1 MKKFFLMAA
10 AILMFGTLSAADQVD
25 KLWLTDYDQAVKTAK
40 ETKRPILMLFTGS
53 DWCPYCVK
61 LEKNVL
67 SKTEF
72 KKYAKDN
79 LVLLYLD
86 FPRRKYISG
95 KQKAHNQQLRFE
107 MRINNPALT
116 AQVLVASARAAV
128 RLSQEERFGCYTL
141 IDIPP
146 IMLLPGD
153 RMELLGRLV

>member
-10 AILMFGTLSAADQVD
+10 AILMFGTISAADQTD

-95 KQKAHNQQLRFE
+95 KQKAHNQQLRDKYD
-107 MRINNPALT
+107 ISGYPT
-116 AQVLVASARAAV
+116 AV
-128 RLSQEERFGCYTL
+128 L
-141 IDIPP
+141 IDAE
-146 IMLLPGD
+146 GKQ
-153 RMELLGRLV
+153 LGKPFHGTKTAEGYIKLIEHNLGK